1 MKPFFLAIAFFALS
15 VQAYEGPSTETLLA
29 ARISREAI
37 TIRVRSG
44 GCTWKNSFHVR
55 KQYDSTLKTTKLTFI
70 RLQPDLC
77 EGFFPE
83 GRVLNY
89 NRLEL
94 QIKADEAFTIGNP
107 FAPSAERD

>member
-1 MKPFFLAIAFFALS
+1 MKSSFLAVALFALS
-15 VQAYEGPSTETLLA
+15 AQAYESPSTETLLA
-29 ARISREAI
+29 ARISRDAV

-55 KQYDSTLKTTKLTFI
+55 KQYDSALKTTKLTFI

-107 FAPSAERD
+107 FAPTAERD